1 MRTNLKRT
9 IMAMVCAATV
19 FSLTAAAEAWTGP
32 AATPPGSNASSPINI
47 SATTQ
52 TKSGVF
58 NAYGIR
64 SYVDLV
70 VDDNAYADAFFYNSD
85 RNLKKDISPLAGS
98 LSKILKLEGV
108 SFTWKKGGD
117 KNVGLIA
124 QDVEAVYPELVV
136 TNPATGLKS
145 VEYGNLVAPLIEA
158 LKEQQKQIES
168 LKAEIERLKSGYNSR

>member
-1 MRTNLKRT
+1 MRTNFKRT
-9 IMAMVCAATV
+9 IVAMICVAAV
-19 FSLTAAAEAWTGP
+19 FSLASAAEAWTGP
-32 AATPPGSNASSPINI
+32 GATPPGSNVSSPINI
-47 SATTQ
+47 SGTTQ

-58 NAYGIR
+58 NAWGIR

-85 RNLKKDISPLAGS
+85 RSLKKDVKPLAGS
-98 LSKILKLEGV
+98 LSKILNLEGV
-108 SFTWKKGGD
+108 SFTWKKSGD
-117 KNVGLIA
+117 RNIGLIA

-158 LKEQQKQIES
+158 IREQQREIDFLRS
-168 LKAEIERLKSGYNSR
+168 ALDDLRAEVAR